1 MSPSVPNIV
10 LSPVPDID
18 CTTRPSGR
26 VPSGSWLRSGDSMS
40 MSVKPALSELF
51 TTCVGMCATSDNP
64 TGVIVVSPTVSGVRL
79 VLDLD
84 DCSCVSWEGSCS
96 DTWINS
102 EGVVASC
109 VRTAPQCLMSQSWL
123 PTGSI

>member
-1 MSPSVPNIV
+1 
-10 LSPVPDID
+10 
-18 CTTRPSGR
+18 
-26 VPSGSWLRSGDSMS
+26 MS

-51 TTCVGMCATSDNP
+51 MTCIGICATSDNP

-96 DTWINS
+96 DTWSDS
-102 EGVVASC
+102 EDVVASC
-109 VRTAPQCLMSQSWL
+109 VRTAPSVSCVGH
-123 PTGSI
+123 GSPLVQFELDVGCA